1 MSHLVSLI
9 AHHGYLV
16 VFAVVLAEAIGLPVP
31 AAPALVAAGAAVASG
46 VLSGPLVLVYAI
58 VAMLLGDLLL
68 YFLGRHT
75 GWALLSF
82 LCKVSVNPESCILR
96 SAESFY
102 KRGRTTLVVAKF
114 IPGINTMAP
123 PLAGSMKMRLV
134 PFLEFDLLG
143 AVLYALAFGTL
154 GFLFRD
160 FLVTLARGFE
170 AAGRAVETAL
180 VFAAVMYL
188 IYRVSVYRKNLTYK
202 VVPRVTVDDVAKR
215 LTSEGSAEIL
225 VLDARSHGYYDST
238 AERIRGS
245 RRLEPN
251 NLLEELK
258 SIPKD
263 KDIFVY
269 CT

>member
-1 MSHLVSLI
+1 MSDLVTLI
-9 AHHGYLV
+9 SHHGYLV

-46 VLSGPLVLVYAI
+46 VLSGPLVFAYAI

-75 GWALLSF
+75 GWALLAF

-102 KRGRTTLVVAKF
+102 KRGKTTLVVAKF

-134 PFLEFDLLG
+134 RFLEFDLLG

-154 GFLFRD
+154 GYLFRD
-160 FLVTLARGFE
+160 FLVIVARGFQT
-170 AAGRAVETAL
+170 AGRAVETAL
-180 VFAAVMYL
+180 VLAVFGYL
-188 IYRVSVYRKNLTYK
+188 FYRISQYRKNLTYK
-202 VVPRVTVDDVAKR
+202 GVPRVTVDDAAKR
-215 LTSEGSAEIL
+215 LTSDANAAIL
-225 VLDARSHGYYDST
+225 ILDARSHGYYEST
-238 AERIRGS
+238 AQRIRGS

-251 NLLEELK
+251 NLSEELK
-258 SIPKD
+258 SLPKD